1 MRVISQDRRY
11 SFDFDRAS
19 FLIQENYIS
28 ALFAGENRY
37 ILIGRYETEER
48 AEEVFKEMH
57 NAYNGYGLLHYMD
70 YDVRSNGAIPVPLPF
85 IECHSKTDKNKEEV
99 SFCAGEHYVYYM
111 PEE

>member
-1 MRVISQDRRY
+1 MRVISQDRCY

-19 FLIQENYIS
+19 FLRQENYIS

-57 NAYNGYGLLHYMD
+57 NAYNGYGYLFEKGVMKVQDNLEM
-70 YDVRSNGAIPVPLPF
+70 VPFVERKIGETVKRVPVY
-85 IECHSKTDKNKEEV
+85 
-99 SFCAGEHYVYYM
+99 AGEHYVYYM

>member
-19 FLIQENYIS
+19 FLRKENYIS
-28 ALFAGENRY
+28 ALIAGENRY

-48 AEEVFKEMH
+48 AEEVFEDMH
-57 NAYNGYGLLHYMD
+57 KAYNGYGYLFEKGIMKVQD
-70 YDVRSNGAIPVPLPF
+70 NIVPVPIVERNIGEKVKRVP
-85 IECHSKTDKNKEEV
+85 V
-99 SFCAGEHYVYYM
+99 YAGEHYVYYM